1 MKRTSRSPRFPGMHS
16 SSIPAVLLAFCAA
29 LTAQPQ
35 QARKAGGHQ
44 IGGQP
49 ERPIPASVSYLRD
62 IQYCTGGGKPLLL
75 DWYIPKDVARKPSPV
90 IIWIHGGGWVGSDKS
105 ENAVPVFLSGNGFV
119 VASINYRLSNEAIF
133 PAAIEDCKCAIRF
146 VRANAARHGIDPQRI
161 GLVGS
166 SAGAHLSLLAGLAG
180 EKAGLEGAG
189 GWPGV
194 SSRVAAVASLKGVSD
209 FSIGHT
215 GFQEGLGIGPKRFLG
230 GSMEERPD
238 NYRRASP
245 ITWVTPDGPP
255 IILLHGDADTT
266 VPYDQSVRLKKA
278 YDRLGLHAELVPIEG
293 ATHRLRR
300 VGGSPAGMSEK
311 QIYERIADFFRCTLK
326 P

>member
-1 MKRTSRSPRFPGMHS
+1 MRKSLFL
-16 SSIPAVLLAFCAA
+16 ILL
-29 LTAQPQ
+29 LTAAVVGQ
-35 QARKAGGHQ
+35 QQTKKGGGGHV

-49 ERPIPASVSYLRD
+49 EKPIPASVNYIRD
-62 IQYCTGGGKPLLL
+62 VQFCTGGGKPLLL
-75 DWYIPKDVARKPSPV
+75 DWYIPRNIAHKPSPV
-90 IIWIHGGGWVGSDKS
+90 VIWIHGGGWVGSDKS
-105 ENAVPVFLSGNGFV
+105 ENAIPVFLSANGFV
-119 VASINYRLSNEAIF
+119 VASINYRLSNEAIL
-133 PAAIEDCKCAIRF
+133 PAAIEDCKCAIRY
-146 VRANAARHGIDPQRI
+146 VRANAAKYDIDPKRI

-166 SAGAHLSLLAGLAG
+166 SAGAHLSLLAGLAD
-180 EKAGLEGAG
+180 EKAGLEGTG

-215 GFQEGLGIGPKRFLG
+215 GFQEGQGIGPKRFLG
-230 GSMEERPD
+230 GSIEEKPD

-245 ITWVTPDGPP
+245 ITWVSPDDPP
-255 IILLHGDADTT
+255 ILLLHGTADTT

-278 YDRLGLHAELVPIEG
+278 YDKLGLHAELVPIEG

-300 VGGSPAGMSEK
+300 VDGSPAGMSEK
-311 QIYERIADFFRCTLK
+311 QIYERIAEFFRRTLK